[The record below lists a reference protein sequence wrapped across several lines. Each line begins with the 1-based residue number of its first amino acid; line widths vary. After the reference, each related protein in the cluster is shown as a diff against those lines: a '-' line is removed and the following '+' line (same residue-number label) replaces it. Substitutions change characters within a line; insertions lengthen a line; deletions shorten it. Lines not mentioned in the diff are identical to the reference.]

1 MLSSFCA
8 RVEWQ
13 HFQRLRRESNCLR
26 IWFTLENKKL
36 YAFNLYDNIG
46 YSTNQNAVLLE
57 ERTLLLLVRHAF
69 QSWAADRHWIKEEK
83 SFRTP
88 QLELKLTSEMNL
100 GVPPNALLLF
110 RACDEGDYETAR
122 GILDPGAKESG
133 RQSRLRS
140 EAGSECN
147 VVDISRGLSL
157 VPVDCTD
164 EEGNTALQFASASG
178 HENLVRFL
186 LRKGASV
193 DSRNNYG
200 WTPLMQATRCG
211 CYQFMCSWYW
221 SIMYTDVKWVCPR
234 LKCYNCIIIYAQHRI
249 LCDE

>member
-1 MLSSFCA
+1 
-8 RVEWQ
+8 
-13 HFQRLRRESNCLR
+13 
-26 IWFTLENKKL
+26 
-36 YAFNLYDNIG
+36 
-46 YSTNQNAVLLE
+46 
-57 ERTLLLLVRHAF
+57 
-69 QSWAADRHWIKEEK
+69 
-83 SFRTP
+83 
-88 QLELKLTSEMNL
+88 MNF
-100 GVPPNALLLF
+100 GVPPNSLLLF

-122 GILDPGAKESG
+122 GILEPGAPKESG

-147 VVDISRGLSL
+147 TAEMLSL

-200 WTPLMQATRCG
+200 WTPLMQASRWG
-211 CYQFMCSWYW
+211 CERVAPCAGF
-221 SIMYTDVKWVCPR
+221 
-234 LKCYNCIIIYAQHRI
+234 
-249 LCDE
+249 

>member
-1 MLSSFCA
+1 
-8 RVEWQ
+8 
-13 HFQRLRRESNCLR
+13 
-26 IWFTLENKKL
+26 
-36 YAFNLYDNIG
+36 
-46 YSTNQNAVLLE
+46 
-57 ERTLLLLVRHAF
+57 
-69 QSWAADRHWIKEEK
+69 
-83 SFRTP
+83 
-88 QLELKLTSEMNL
+88 MNF
-100 GVPPNALLLF
+100 GIPANSLLLF

-147 VVDISRGLSL
+147 AGDITRGLSL

-164 EEGNTALQFASASG
+164 EEGNTALQFSAASG

-200 WTPLMQATRCG
+200 WTPLMQSARWGCG
-211 CYQFMCSWYW
+211 LEQKLKKLTLLKSHTHTMLDAKGCVGYCS
-221 SIMYTDVKWVCPR
+221 C
-234 LKCYNCIIIYAQHRI
+234 
-249 LCDE
+249 

>member
-1 MLSSFCA
+1 
-8 RVEWQ
+8 
-13 HFQRLRRESNCLR
+13 
-26 IWFTLENKKL
+26 
-36 YAFNLYDNIG
+36 
-46 YSTNQNAVLLE
+46 
-57 ERTLLLLVRHAF
+57 
-69 QSWAADRHWIKEEK
+69 
-83 SFRTP
+83 
-88 QLELKLTSEMNL
+88 MNF
-100 GVPPNALLLF
+100 GVPANSLLLF

-122 GILDPGAKESG
+122 GILEPGAPKESG

-147 VVDISRGLSL
+147 IADMLSL

-200 WTPLMQATRCG
+200 WTPLMQAARWGAHCTM
-211 CYQFMCSWYW
+211 F
-221 SIMYTDVKWVCPR
+221 TDTPNFIQKSVYFTHPVFSR
-234 LKCYNCIIIYAQHRI
+234 QSAL
-249 LCDE
+249 

>member
-1 MLSSFCA
+1 
-8 RVEWQ
+8 
-13 HFQRLRRESNCLR
+13 
-26 IWFTLENKKL
+26 
-36 YAFNLYDNIG
+36 
-46 YSTNQNAVLLE
+46 
-57 ERTLLLLVRHAF
+57 
-69 QSWAADRHWIKEEK
+69 
-83 SFRTP
+83 
-88 QLELKLTSEMNL
+88 MNF
-100 GVPPNALLLF
+100 GVPADSLLLF

-122 GILDPGAKESG
+122 GILEPGAPKESG

-147 VVDISRGLSL
+147 AADILSL

-200 WTPLMQATRCG
+200 WTPLMQAARWEINGRNRLGASVLTMAARG
-211 CYQFMCSWYW
+211 GH
-221 SIMYTDVKWVCPR
+221 THVVKLLLESGAYVDDYDH
-234 LKCYNCIIIYAQHRI
+234 L
-249 LCDE
+249 

>member
-1 MLSSFCA
+1 
-8 RVEWQ
+8 
-13 HFQRLRRESNCLR
+13 
-26 IWFTLENKKL
+26 
-36 YAFNLYDNIG
+36 
-46 YSTNQNAVLLE
+46 
-57 ERTLLLLVRHAF
+57 
-69 QSWAADRHWIKEEK
+69 
-83 SFRTP
+83 
-88 QLELKLTSEMNL
+88 MNL
-100 GVPPNALLLF
+100 GVPANSLLLF

-122 GILDPGAKESG
+122 GILEPGASKESG

-147 VVDISRGLSL
+147 SADMLSL

-200 WTPLMQATRCG
+200 WTPLMHAARWGPGPQIPLCWFHHKRSSLS
-211 CYQFMCSWYW
+211 QQ
-221 SIMYTDVKWVCPR
+221 
-234 LKCYNCIIIYAQHRI
+234 IIIYKFCFFCFLKHCH
-249 LCDE
+249 LS

>member
-1 MLSSFCA
+1 MVFEQQKKSGPEFRGETLFYRASRLPNAGRHRVTEEKFWTVIVDETNLK
-8 RVEWQ
+8 VEW
-13 HFQRLRRESNCLR
+13 RPSN
-26 IWFTLENKKL
+26 TLNK
-36 YAFNLYDNIG
+36 
-46 YSTNQNAVLLE
+46 V
-57 ERTLLLLVRHAF
+57 
-69 QSWAADRHWIKEEK
+69 
-83 SFRTP
+83 
-88 QLELKLTSEMNL
+88 MNF
-100 GVPPNALLLF
+100 GVPANSLLLF

-122 GILDPGAKESG
+122 GILESGAPKESG

-147 VVDISRGLSL
+147 AADMLSL

-200 WTPLMQATRCG
+200 WTPLMQAARWGCG
-211 CYQFMCSWYW
+211 QVHTKLHSKTGKFTCGSF
-221 SIMYTDVKWVCPR
+221 T
-234 LKCYNCIIIYAQHRI
+234 
-249 LCDE
+249 

>member
-1 MLSSFCA
+1 MTGKVV
-8 RVEWQ
+8 RY
-13 HFQRLRRESNCLR
+13 RRWN
-26 IWFTLENKKL
+26 W
-36 YAFNLYDNIG
+36 
-46 YSTNQNAVLLE
+46 
-57 ERTLLLLVRHAF
+57 
-69 QSWAADRHWIKEEK
+69 
-83 SFRTP
+83 P
-88 QLELKLTSEMNL
+88 ELNGDGVNTFSEDMNF
-100 GVPPNALLLF
+100 GVPANSLLLF

-122 GILDPGAKESG
+122 GILEPGASKESG

-147 VVDISRGLSL
+147 TADMLSL

-200 WTPLMQATRCG
+200 WTPLMQAARWGCG
-211 CYQFMCSWYW
+211 LQLTALCS
-221 SIMYTDVKWVCPR
+221 
-234 LKCYNCIIIYAQHRI
+234 LA
-249 LCDE
+249 

>member
-1 MLSSFCA
+1 
-8 RVEWQ
+8 
-13 HFQRLRRESNCLR
+13 
-26 IWFTLENKKL
+26 
-36 YAFNLYDNIG
+36 
-46 YSTNQNAVLLE
+46 
-57 ERTLLLLVRHAF
+57 
-69 QSWAADRHWIKEEK
+69 
-83 SFRTP
+83 
-88 QLELKLTSEMNL
+88 MNL
-100 GVPPNALLLF
+100 GVPANSLLLF

-122 GILDPGAKESG
+122 GILEPGASKESG

-147 VVDISRGLSL
+147 SADMLSL

-200 WTPLMQATRCG
+200 WTPLMHAARWGPGPQIPLCWFHHKRSSLSQKK
-211 CYQFMCSWYW
+211 YSKKPF
-221 SIMYTDVKWVCPR
+221 
-234 LKCYNCIIIYAQHRI
+234 LKHCHMS
-249 LCDE
+249 